1 MFEEQYAILEDA
13 RTNTPFPLHPDL
25 KKLDSTKIN
34 TFLDCPRQFFFSY
47 VLGWRSDRP
56 NNHLVFGS
64 AWHEAMEHLL
74 LNGYSEL
81 AVVEAYDKFEALYRE
96 SFPTDTDELFK
107 PKTPNHALKAL
118 LAYCDFY
125 RNDLNEFKTLHT
137 EIAGSIAIDSERS
150 IIFRMDSICESLRD
164 GHLFSLEHKTKGSA
178 FNRQWTD
185 QWALAFQVGTY
196 SHVLNCLAVD
206 RPVKGVTIN
215 GVAFAAKGC
224 AFQRVPVHR
233 SPAHMQ
239 NWLFHARHY
248 CDRLEDEYEHLI
260 AACSYLDDAVL
271 TAFPQN
277 PQSCTKY
284 FGCAFYDFCC
294 AWPNPLQHAEK
305 PPLGFKM
312 EHWDPLAQPAKLE
325 VNV

>member
-1 MFEEQYAILEDA
+1 MFEEQYSILKTCA
-13 RTNTPFPLHPDL
+13 PFPLHPDMQ
-25 KKLDSTKIN
+25 KLDSTKIN
-34 TFLDCPRQFFFSY
+34 TFLDCPRQYFFNY
-47 VLGWRSDRP
+47 VLGWVSDRP

-74 LNGYSEL
+74 LNDYSEL
-81 AVVEAYDKFEALYRE
+81 SIVQAYDKFETYYRE
-96 SFPTDTDELFK
+96 HFPEDTDELFK
-107 PKTPNHALKAL
+107 PKTPTNALKAL
-118 LAYCDFY
+118 MAYCDHY
-125 RNDLNEFKTLHT
+125 RNDHQEFKTLHT
-137 EIAGSIAIDSERS
+137 EIAGSIAIDQDRA
-150 IIFRMDSICESLRD
+150 IIFRMDSICESKRD

-178 FNRQWTD
+178 FNRQWND

-215 GVAFAAKGC
+215 GVAFAAKGA
-224 AFQRVPVHR
+224 AFQRVPVYR

-260 AACSYLDDAVL
+260 VACSSLDDAVL

-294 AWPNPLQHAEK
+294 AWTNPLQHCER